1 MVGVR
6 CTRGARENARAE
18 VNLMY
23 AAGGAQA
30 TGLQLVHAPLVS
42 LKHTLRCSQ
51 LSLKRFVLLSQRAVI
66 GRLRGLWTSRGL
78 HRGLRALHW
87 RGYSHRGLQC
97 DQNGKAVARVSVRSN
112 NVQSFDLLL

>member
-30 TGLQLVHAPLVS
+30 TGLQLVHAHLE
-42 LKHTLRCSQ
+42 RQ
-51 LSLKRFVLLSQRAVI
+51 ARFVLRAKVARDCEQVRENARD
-66 GRLRGLWTSRGL
+66 GALCVQWPGDGERLLVVPATRNSGSRG
-78 HRGLRALHW
+78 R
-87 RGYSHRGLQC
+87 
-97 DQNGKAVARVSVRSN
+97 
-112 NVQSFDLLL
+112 